1 MLNNFFVDFVI
12 YHNILTVRTKA
23 YLCEGYYRHVN
34 KVEDIRLCSKFYTI
48 TEKQYLISNRF

>member
-34 KVEDIRLCSKFYTI
+34 KVEDIRLCSFVQNFILLQK
-48 TEKQYLISNRF
+48 SNI